1 MTFSDRFSS
10 WFFDALTEVTVYFG
24 RMSVIQWC
32 VMASCAVIFV
42 FMCLKGT
49 PIRR

>member
-10 WFFDALTEVTVYFG
+10 WFFDAWTEVTVYFSA
-24 RMSVIQWC
+24 MSAIQWG
-32 VMASCAVIFV
+32 VVATCAVIFG